1 MSIEPQNGD
10 RDQGRAPPGEPD
22 LARPDLG
29 DGWGW
34 ALMQLD
40 WSLRQRA
47 PAWPRL
53 RVLAGVRARVTAVI
67 AVLRRAARTAR
78 RSACPATFVS
88 PTGGG
93 GSGTRRSSARRP

>member
-10 RDQGRAPPGEPD
+10 RDPGRAPPGEPD
-22 LARPDLG
+22 PAPPDLG
-29 DGWGW
+29 EGWGW
-34 ALMQLD
+34 ALMQRD

-47 PAWPRL
+47 PAGPRL
-53 RVLAGVRARVTAVI
+53 RVLAGLRARIAAVI
-67 AVLRRAARTAR
+67 ALLGRAARMVLR
-78 RSACPATFVS
+78 GSCPATCVS